1 MKILVTGGCGF
12 IGSNFIRYILNK
24 YSDYKIINIDKLTYS
39 GNLENLKDIEEN
51 PNYQFIKGDICSK
64 QLIESI
70 LSNTQGIDAIINFA
84 AATHVDRSIED
95 STDFFLT
102 NAYGVQALLDA
113 IKKHKIS
120 LLIHISSDEVYGSTD
135 KGSFSEDS
143 PLNPSNPYS
152 ASKASADLLCKAY
165 YKTYNLPII
174 IVRPSNNFGSWQYP
188 EKIIPLFVTN
198 AIEDKSLPVYGDGLH
213 RREWLYVLDNCKA
226 LDLVLHNGEIGQ
238 IYNIGSNFETT
249 NLELTKRILDLLNK
263 PETLIKF
270 VKERPAHDSRYF
282 LNSDKIKKL
291 GWRPQADFEQALR
304 ETINWYKNNQHWW
317 QPLKEKDPIYTF

>member
-1 MKILVTGGCGF
+1 MSKCLNNMKILVTGGCGF

-51 PNYQFIKGDICSK
+51 PNYQFVKGDICNK
-64 QLIESI
+64 QLIGSI
-70 LSNTQGIDAIINFA
+70 LSNTQRIDAIINFA
-84 AATHVDRSIED
+84 AASHVDRSIED
-95 STDFFLT
+95 STVFFLT
-102 NAYGVQALLDA
+102 NVCGPQVLLDA

-120 LLIHISSDEVYGSTD
+120 RLIHISSDEVYGSTN

-174 IVRPSNNFGSWQYP
+174 IVRPSNNFGAWQYP

-198 AIEDKSLPVYGDGLH
+198 AIKDKSLPVYGDGLH
-213 RREWLYVLDNCKA
+213 KREWLYVIDNCKA
-226 LDLVLHNGEIGQ
+226 LDLILHNGEIGQ

-249 NLELTKRILDLLNK
+249 NLELTKRILYLLNK
-263 PETLIKF
+263 PESLIKF
-270 VKERPAHDSRYF
+270 VKERPAHDRRYF

-291 GWRPQADFEQALR
+291 GWKPQADFEQALK
-304 ETINWYKNNQHWW
+304 ETINWYKNNQSWW
-317 QPLKEKDPIYTF
+317 QPLS